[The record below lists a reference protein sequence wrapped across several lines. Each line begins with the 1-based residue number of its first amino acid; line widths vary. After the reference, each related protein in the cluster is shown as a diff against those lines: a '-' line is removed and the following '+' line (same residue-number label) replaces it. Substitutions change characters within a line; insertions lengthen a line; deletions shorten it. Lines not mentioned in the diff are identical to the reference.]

1 MDDLKQ
7 KLRQSEEQA
16 RQASELEGLKDML
29 EAKVDE
35 LQEFRSKHAEM
46 SQELAVMDGIKHK
59 LNEHIVYLQNEIR
72 KRDELLESSEF
83 EEDDQR
89 GQEELREQMRRKIE
103 ENLRL
108 ERQIMNLK
116 EQLGKKEEGLN
127 DVSRLLDCQEE

>member
-46 SQELAVMDGIKHK
+46 SQELADMDGIKHK